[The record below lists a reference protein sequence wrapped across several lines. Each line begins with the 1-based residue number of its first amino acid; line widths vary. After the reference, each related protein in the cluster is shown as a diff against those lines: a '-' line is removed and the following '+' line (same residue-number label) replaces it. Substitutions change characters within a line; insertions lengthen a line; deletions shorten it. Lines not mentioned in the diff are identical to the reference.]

1 VLAPNHIDAMYRDA
15 VVYFDGKVVLD
26 NGVCKI

>member
-1 VLAPNHIDAMYRDA
+1 LAPNHIDAMYRDA
-15 VVYFDGKVVLD
+15 TISFDGKVVLD